1 MTSPFGFSW
10 EVSSP
15 ALFQESEA
23 DLELYL
29 TLIGDK
35 IADYFILKVRVRHQ
49 TCWTTHHQQPQS
61 HYPVLGAIDTFECDS
76 SILMHAQEF
85 LQNGSSHMQ
94 LHFPDDVIPNVLIHH
109 MMPDVIS
116 YAEATIQTRRSGFLY
131 ERPYFR
137 FFSLN
142 LDIIIQNSFVF
153 VDDDYGDIITDFIV
167 EESMGDTN
175 IKMVPTSK
183 SAIDSLE
190 EVKLEKN
197 NNATER
203 CSICLTEFDY
213 GDDAE
218 QVLSMPCKH
227 VYHQE
232 CIIHWLKTSH
242 LCPLCRYPMPT
253 N

>member
-1 MTSPFGFSW
+1 MTSPFGFFW

-15 ALFQESEA
+15 SLLQEQEA
-23 DLELYL
+23 DLQLYL
-29 TLIGDK
+29 THMRDK
-35 IADYFILKVRVRHQ
+35 TADYFILKVRVRHQ
-49 TCWTTHHQQPQS
+49 TCWTTDPQQPQS
-61 HYPVLGAIDTFECDS
+61 HDPVLGAIDTFACHS
-76 SILMHAQEF
+76 SILMQAQEF

-94 LHFPDDVIPNVLIHH
+94 LHFPDAVIPNVLIHQ

-116 YAEATIQTRRSGFLY
+116 YAEAIIQTRRSGFLY
-131 ERPYFR
+131 ERPDFR
-137 FFSLN
+137 LFSLN
-142 LDIIIQNSFVF
+142 LDIIIQNSLLF
-153 VDDDYGDIITDFIV
+153 VDDYDDIITDFII
-167 EESMGDTN
+167 EESMENTN

-183 SAIDSLE
+183 NAIDSLE

-203 CSICLTEFDY
+203 CSICLSEFDY

-253 N
+253 D